1 MTDKQKI
8 AQIEQTLGD
17 YGFKQNYIY
26 EEVLILKGNLDRT
39 NRAFGNL
46 IEVSR
51 IMNGDVT
58 YMLRKTNVIADKI
71 TEIDERLER
80 VEEDVSQLKTN
91 VAQLQTDVAK
101 LQTNVAEIQT
111 DVDEIKTDVA
121 GIQTNVDEIKIDVT
135 EIKTDMKDMKGLLFK
150 ILEKVDK

>member
-58 YMLRKTNVIADKI
+58 YMLRKTNVIADKV

-80 VEEDVSQLKTN
+80 VEEDISQLKTS

-101 LQTNVAEIQT
+101 LQT
-111 DVDEIKTDVA
+111 DMDEIKTDVA
-121 GIQTNVDEIKIDVT
+121 EMQADVT

>member
-58 YMLRKTNVIADKI
+58 FMLRKTNVIADKV

-101 LQTNVAEIQT
+101 LQT
-111 DVDEIKTDVA
+111 DMDEIKTDVA
-121 GIQTNVDEIKIDVT
+121 EMQADVT

>member
-39 NRAFGNL
+39 NRAFGSL

-58 YMLRKTNVIADKI
+58 YMLRKTNVIADKV
-71 TEIDERLER
+71 TEMDERLER
-80 VEEDVSQLKTN
+80 VEGD
-91 VAQLQTDVAK
+91 VAQL
-101 LQTNVAEIQT
+101 
-111 DVDEIKTDVA
+111 KTDVA
-121 GIQTNVDEIKIDVT
+121 EMKINVAEMQSNVN

>member
-58 YMLRKTNVIADKI
+58 YMLRKTNVIADKV

-101 LQTNVAEIQT
+101 LQTDVAKLQTNVAEIQT
-111 DVDEIKTDVA
+111 DVDEIKIDVA
-121 GIQTNVDEIKIDVT
+121 

>member
-58 YMLRKTNVIADKI
+58 YMLRKTNVIADKV

-101 LQTNVAEIQT
+101 LQT
-111 DVDEIKTDVA
+111 DVA
-121 GIQTNVDEIKIDVT
+121 
-135 EIKTDMKDMKGLLFK
+135 EIKTDMKDVKGLLFK

>member
-58 YMLRKTNVIADKI
+58 FMLRKTNVIADKV

-80 VEEDVSQLKTN
+80 VEEDVSQLKTS

-101 LQTNVAEIQT
+101 LQT
-111 DVDEIKTDVA
+111 DMDEIKTDVA
-121 GIQTNVDEIKIDVT
+121 EMQADVT

-150 ILEKVDK
+150 ILDKVDK

>member
-58 YMLRKTNVIADKI
+58 YILRKTNVIADKV

-80 VEEDVSQLKTN
+80 VEEDISQLKTS

-101 LQTNVAEIQT
+101 LQT
-111 DVDEIKTDVA
+111 DMDEIKTDVA
-121 GIQTNVDEIKIDVT
+121 EMQADVT